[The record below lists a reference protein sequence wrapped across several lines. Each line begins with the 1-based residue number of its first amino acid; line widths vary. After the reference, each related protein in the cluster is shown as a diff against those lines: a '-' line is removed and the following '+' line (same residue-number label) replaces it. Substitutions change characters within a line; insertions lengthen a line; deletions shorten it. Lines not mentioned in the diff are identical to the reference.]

1 MKLVLHRGND
11 FRPSFGRL
19 GETRSLLPAC
29 THYVAMTA
37 TADRKT
43 KVDIIEKLHM
53 KDPVYIEKS
62 PNRTNIF
69 YGVLKGGTEKVTT
82 VLAAGLRKLKEGYPK
97 TIIFCRK

>member
-37 TADRKT
+37 
-43 KVDIIEKLHM
+43 IE
-53 KDPVYIEKS
+53 V
-62 PNRTNIF
+62 
-69 YGVLKGGTEKVTT
+69 
-82 VLAAGLRKLKEGYPK
+82 VLAAYVLQATCIVLDVSVDDGLQDKSPLQ
-97 TIIFCRK
+97 